1 MSAAYDLRSN
11 AKTSG
16 NRAYLPP
23 QYKVVMHVYYAAI
36 VFSVLAI
43 AGYSAWGVMLKWKID
58 EVNANL
64 NRVKQSIDT
73 QDRMLWLAD
82 WRSQSIPM
90 QEMLVD
96 FFTDLPT
103 DERLSQLIVKHNGDD
118 GTVDLT
124 IAINSDRNTSSQYFR
139 EMKTFF
145 QKKWGLANQQYDSTP
160 AVGATVFKGKYRIMR
175 HYNSPLAK
183 PQTAAKP
190 APAPKVQPEQ
200 APSEDSSAEQ
210 SK

>member
-16 NRAYLPP
+16 NRSYLPP
-23 QYKVVMHVYYAAI
+23 QYKMVMHVYYAAI
-36 VFSVLAI
+36 VLSVLAI

-64 NRVKQSIDT
+64 DSVKNSIDV

-96 FFTDLPT
+96 FFSELPAE
-103 DERLSQLIVKHNGDD
+103 ERLSQLVVHHNGDD

-160 AVGATVFKGKYRIMR
+160 AVGATVFKGKYRVMHRFNGPI
-175 HYNSPLAK
+175 SKTPQVVAK
-183 PQTAAKP
+183 PVSAPKAQP
-190 APAPKVQPEQ
+190 QQAPA
-200 APSEDSSAEQ
+200 EDSAEQ
-210 SK
+210 GK